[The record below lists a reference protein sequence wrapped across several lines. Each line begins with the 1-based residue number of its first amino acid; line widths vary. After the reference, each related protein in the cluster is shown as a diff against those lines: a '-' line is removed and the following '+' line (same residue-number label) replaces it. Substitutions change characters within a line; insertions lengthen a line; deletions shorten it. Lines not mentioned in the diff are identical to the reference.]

1 MATVPP
7 PPVRRH
13 RFSLEDYHRM
23 LEAGIL
29 GEEDRV
35 ELIEGELVEMTPI
48 GTDHAATVDA
58 IVDALRFEVPRN
70 CLIRVQSPVSLPPG
84 SEPQPDLTVVRKRSY
99 RDSHPGP
106 EDVLLLIE
114 VADTSAGYDREVKI
128 PLYARYGIP
137 EVWLVDLQKGQIEV
151 YREPAPG
158 GYYRECRIHRAGEPI
173 RPLQLPDLALD
184 PKLVLE
190 A

>member
-23 LEAGIL
+23 VEAGIL

-35 ELIEGELVEMTPI
+35 ELIDGELVEMTPV
-48 GTDHAATVDA
+48 GTRHAETVSRL
-58 IVDALRFEVPRN
+58 VRFFVHGTPRVV
-70 CLIRVQSPVSLPPG
+70 RVQDPVSLPPA
-84 SEPQPDLTVVRKRSY
+84 SEPQPDIAVVRERSY

-173 RPLQLPDLALD
+173 RPLKLSDLALD